1 MDWVRGIE
9 HTMDRGE
16 GVLFPFCCRRA
27 SQTEPVATPPPSVSS
42 PDEGRESISRA
53 DHPSVDRPRRRP
65 PQDMNFNEAGKAKR
79 GGGPRFGSLCER
91 TKRRGKDK
99 ANMRGDGGGSGG
111 VK

>member
-1 MDWVRGIE
+1 
-9 HTMDRGE
+9 
-16 GVLFPFCCRRA
+16 
-27 SQTEPVATPPPSVSS
+27 
-42 PDEGRESISRA
+42 
-53 DHPSVDRPRRRP
+53 
-65 PQDMNFNEAGKAKR
+65 MNFNEAGKAKR